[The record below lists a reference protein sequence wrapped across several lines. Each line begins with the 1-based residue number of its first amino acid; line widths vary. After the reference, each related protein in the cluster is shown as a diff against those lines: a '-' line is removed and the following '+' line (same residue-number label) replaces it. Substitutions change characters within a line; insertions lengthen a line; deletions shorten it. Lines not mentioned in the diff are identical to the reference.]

1 MKLNQILLLAVLL
14 FFAGTLRAQKRI
26 DFLLHLKNGSVQ
38 TASNINKQAIDSFNT
53 KTLRSNNKSFAIIQF
68 ESIPTQDIRNQLSN
82 NGIELL
88 EYIPN
93 KAYTVS
99 ISGDVNFTSLQ

>member
-1 MKLNQILLLAVLL
+1 MKLNQFLLLATFL
-14 FFAGTLRAQKRI
+14 FFAGTLPAQRKT
-26 DFLLHLKNGSVQ
+26 DFLLQLKNGQVQ
-38 TASNINKQAIDSFNT
+38 TAGNISKQVIDSFNS
-53 KTLRSNNKSFAIIQF
+53 KTIRTNNKSFVIIQF
-68 ESIPTQDIRNQLSN
+68 ESIPTQEIRNQLSS

-99 ISGDVNFTSLQ
+99 I